1 METIARIRRDHL
13 DRGVPI
19 RRIARELKLSRNTV
33 RKAIRGDVAAFGYER
48 TVQPLPKLGPWVAEL
63 ERLLEAN
70 EGKRRRERL
79 SALRI
84 FEALQGLGYD
94 GGYDAVR
101 RYAMSWR
108 WRRSGS
114 GSQVYVPLIFDPG
127 EAYQFDWSHEY
138 AVVAGTTTRVKA
150 AHLRLCHSRLFLVQI
165 FPRESQEMVFEAHE
179 RSFRFFG
186 GVCRRGIYDNMKTAV
201 QTVFVGKARAYNR
214 RFVEMCSHHLI
225 EPVACTPG
233 AGWEKGQVEGQVGH
247 VRGRMFVPRP
257 RGRSYAEINA
267 WLKDQ
272 CIREAKRRRHPTLKD
287 KTVWE
292 VYEQEQP
299 YLMAYRGPFDG
310 FHAVEAAV
318 SKTCLVCFDRNQYSV
333 ESRAVGR
340 TVDVCAYADRIV
352 IRQNGETVGE
362 HPRCFERNKVV
373 YNPWH
378 YVPILKRKPGA
389 LRNGAPFK
397 DWALP
402 DALGRVRAGLGR
414 HDDGDRQVVKI
425 LGAVLEDGLEA
436 VEAAC
441 AEALAEGA
449 CSADVVLNILARRRQ
464 PAPPAPIPTAAAL
477 RLRLEPT
484 ADCAR
489 YEGLMEVRRGAA

>member
-33 RKAIRGDVAAFGYER
+33 RKAIRGDVAAFRYKR

-127 EAYQFDWSHEY
+127 EAYPFDWSHEY

-233 AGWEKGQVEGQVGH
+233 AGWEKGQVESQVGH

-292 VYEQEQP
+292 V
-299 YLMAYRGPFDG
+299 
-310 FHAVEAAV
+310 
-318 SKTCLVCFDRNQYSV
+318 
-333 ESRAVGR
+333 
-340 TVDVCAYADRIV
+340 
-352 IRQNGETVGE
+352 
-362 HPRCFERNKVV
+362 
-373 YNPWH
+373 
-378 YVPILKRKPGA
+378 
-389 LRNGAPFK
+389 
-397 DWALP
+397 
-402 DALGRVRAGLGR
+402 RAGP
-414 HDDGDRQVVKI
+414 
-425 LGAVLEDGLEA
+425 GL
-436 VEAAC
+436 
-441 AEALAEGA
+441 
-449 CSADVVLNILARRRQ
+449 
-464 PAPPAPIPTAAAL
+464 
-477 RLRLEPT
+477 
-484 ADCAR
+484 
-489 YEGLMEVRRGAA
+489 